1 MAANK
6 IEEFLINLMY
16 TYREIEPN
24 FWILEDPE
32 HSLED
37 VAVIYA
43 DPLVIIRVQ
52 VMDAPKQ
59 RAPKQRRLEF
69 FTKLLELNASDL
81 VQGSYG
87 LDKEKV
93 VLIDTHD
100 YETLDYPEFKDIL
113 DAFSLSLT
121 QHYPVLSEFRDKVES
136 L

>member
-16 TYREIEPN
+16 TYRELEPN

-32 HSLED
+32 HSLEG

-52 VMDAPKQ
+52 VMDVPKQ
-59 RAPKQRRLEF
+59 RQLEF

-87 LDKEKV
+87 LDKDKI

-121 QHYPVLSEFRDKVES
+121 QHYPILSEFRDKMES
-136 L
+136 H

>member
-16 TYREIEPN
+16 TYREVEPN
-24 FWILEDPE
+24 FWVLEDPE
-32 HSLED
+32 HSLEG
-37 VAVIYA
+37 VAIIYA

-52 VMDAPKQ
+52 VMDAPKD
-59 RAPKQRRLEF
+59 RRLEF
-69 FTKLLELNASDL
+69 FTRLLELNGSDL

-87 LDKEKV
+87 LDKDKI

-100 YETLDYPEFKDIL
+100 YDTLDYSEFRAIL

-121 QHYPVLSEFRDKVES
+121 QHYPVLSEFRDN
-136 L
+136 

>member
-32 HSLED
+32 HSLEG
-37 VAVIYA
+37 VAVIYT

-59 RAPKQRRLEF
+59 KRLEF
-69 FTKLLELNASDL
+69 FTRLLELNASDL

-87 LDKEKV
+87 LDKDKV

-100 YETLDYPEFKDIL
+100 YETLDYSEFKDIL

-121 QHYPVLSEFRDKVES
+121 QHYPILSEFRD
-136 L
+136 

>member
-52 VMDAPKQ
+52 VMD
-59 RAPKQRRLEF
+59 APKQRRLEF